1 MNVLR
6 GRAEISTPER
16 VESMLRELSCL
27 ATSVMTS
34 CFDVVH
40 PMLAESDEEPL
51 STSEGVGN
59 RREVPD
65 AVGRSDAA
73 STPCARRRRHL
84 LGGFRAV
91 RGVLLRTGE
100 RAHARDVHCE
110 RKAGTKHRPKL
121 RVSRTPSNASG
132 GFRVPF
138 RNRKR

>member
-1 MNVLR
+1 M
-6 GRAEISTPER
+6 STPAR

-40 PMLAESDEEPL
+40 PMVAESDEEPL

-91 RGVLLRTGE
+91 RGVLFRTGE

-121 RVSRTPSNASG
+121 RVSLNASG

>member
-1 MNVLR
+1 M
-6 GRAEISTPER
+6 STPAR

-40 PMLAESDEEPL
+40 PMVAESDEPL

-59 RREVPD
+59 SREVPD
-65 AVGRSDAA
+65 AIGRSDAA
-73 STPCARRRRHL
+73 STRCARRRRHL

-91 RGVLLRTGE
+91 RGVLLRMGE

-121 RVSRTPSNASG
+121 RVSLNASG